1 MNGWEGL
8 FLAVRRM
15 GCLRAGCEFGTEPAH
30 APQPGNA
37 HSLATD
43 IGEIRPGAD
52 LPRDRLRLLLKEF
65 AALDD
70 AREPWR
76 VLYPLHEVLL
86 LVTCATIASC
96 DDFDDIV
103 AWGTHHL
110 AVLRRFSPFHHGIPG
125 ERWLRAL
132 VNRVDPLLFGRC
144 FESWI
149 AALWPNRHDLIAI
162 DGKTAR
168 RTHDRRSGLK
178 ALHTLSAYATNARLT
193 LAQLSVPEK
202 TNEITAIPE
211 LLDLLAETRQLKGA
225 LVTIDAMGCQ
235 VEIAD
240 RIVAHGADY
249 VLTVKGNQPT
259 LEAEVAAYFDT
270 APADEVA
277 TTTTVEKGH
286 GRIET
291 RTYRA
296 SGCVDW
302 LRPERSYP
310 GMLRFKNI
318 NTLIEVNRRTELAD
332 RCTFDTHHYIS
343 SAPLDIARLA
353 KAVRGHW
360 GVESMHWLLDVAF
373 NDDLSR
379 YRSGNGPRNMAI
391 VRRFALGLVRA
402 NRAKG
407 SVKTRRKTASWNSDF
422 LLQVLQLP
430 AHPP

>member
-1 MNGWEGL
+1 MPPG
-8 FLAVRRM
+8 
-15 GCLRAGCEFGTEPAH
+15 
-30 APQPGNA
+30 PGNA
-37 HSLATD
+37 HTLATD

-202 TNEITAIPE
+202 TNEITAIPD
-211 LLDLLAETRQLKGA
+211 LLDLLAEAGQLKGA

-240 RIVAHGADY
+240 RIVAHKADY
-249 VLTVKGNQPT
+249 VLTLKGNQPS
-259 LEAEVAAYFDT
+259 LEAEVAAYFRT
-270 APADEVA
+270 APAEEIV

-286 GRIET
+286 GRIEI
-291 RTYRA
+291 RTYKA
-296 SGCVDW
+296 SSCVDW
-302 LRPERSYP
+302 IRAERSYP
-310 GMLRFKNI
+310 GAPRFTSIK
-318 NTLIEVNRRTELAD
+318 TLIQVHRRTEHAD
-332 RCTFDTHHYIS
+332 RCSFDTHHYIS
-343 SAPLDIARLA
+343 SAALDIARLA
-353 KAVRGHW
+353 QAVRGHW

-373 NDDLSR
+373 GDDLSR
-379 YRSGNGPRNMAI
+379 YRGGHGAKNMAT

-402 NRAKG
+402 NPAK
-407 SVKTRRKTASWNSDF
+407 A
-422 LLQVLQLP
+422 
-430 AHPP
+430 A

>member
-1 MNGWEGL
+1 M
-8 FLAVRRM
+8 
-15 GCLRAGCEFGTEPAH
+15 P
-30 APQPGNA
+30 PSPGNA
-37 HSLATD
+37 HTLATD

-202 TNEITAIPE
+202 TNEITAIPD
-211 LLDLLAETRQLKGA
+211 LLDLLAEAGQLKGA

-240 RIVAHGADY
+240 RIVAHKADY
-249 VLTVKGNQPT
+249 VLTLKGNQPS
-259 LEAEVAAYFDT
+259 LEAEVAAYFRT
-270 APADEVA
+270 APAEEIV

-286 GRIET
+286 GRIEI
-291 RTYRA
+291 RTYKA
-296 SGCVDW
+296 SSCVDW
-302 LRPERSYP
+302 IRAERSYP
-310 GMLRFKNI
+310 GAPRFTSIK
-318 NTLIEVNRRTELAD
+318 TLIQVHRRTEHAD
-332 RCTFDTHHYIS
+332 RCSFDTHHYIS
-343 SAPLDIARLA
+343 SAALDIARLA
-353 KAVRGHW
+353 QAVRGHW

-373 NDDLSR
+373 GDDLSR
-379 YRSGNGPRNMAI
+379 YRGGHGAKNMAT

-402 NRAKG
+402 NPAKA
-407 SVKTRRKTASWNSDF
+407 SVKTRRKTASWNPEF

-430 AHPP
+430 AATS